1 MVCFCLPR
9 LYTLHFYIN
18 MQEVYVVKNY
28 EDKLNMYVMGVFSS
42 RVNAG
47 AFIEKIE
54 EKTNNTL
61 FEVRVVKYKID
72 FENMEE
78 Y

>member
-1 MVCFCLPR
+1 MK
-9 LYTLHFYIN
+9 
-18 MQEVYVVKNY
+18 EVYVVKNY
-28 EDKLNMYVMGVFSS
+28 EDKSNMYVMGVFSS

-54 EKTNNTL
+54 EQTNNTL

>member
-1 MVCFCLPR
+1 MK
-9 LYTLHFYIN
+9 
-18 MQEVYVVKNY
+18 EVYVVKNY
-28 EDKLNMYVMGVFSS
+28 EDRMNMHVMGVFSS

-54 EKTNNTL
+54 EQTNNTL
-61 FEVRVVKYKID
+61 FKVKVVKYKID
-72 FENMEE
+72 FEYLEG

>member
-1 MVCFCLPR
+1 MR
-9 LYTLHFYIN
+9 
-18 MQEVYVVKNY
+18 EVYVVKNY

-42 RVNAG
+42 RRKADV
-47 AFIEKIE
+47 FIEKIE

-61 FEVRVVKYKID
+61 FEVKVVEYKID
-72 FENMEE
+72 FEDMEE